1 MGPTLTVFTPA
12 FNRAYT
18 LHLCYDSLKRQT
30 SKDFIW
36 LIIDDGSTDNTKEL
50 VEKWISEGFVP
61 IRYYY
66 QENQGMHGAHNTAY
80 ELIDTELNVC
90 IDSDDYMADDAVEKI
105 LSFWKQNGSDRYAG
119 IVGLDA
125 NQNGNIIG
133 TKMPSDLR
141 ESKLSDLYVKHK
153 VKGDKKLVYR
163 SELTRN
169 SPPYPIFPGEKYCPL
184 SYKYILIDQEC
195 PLLIMNEVLC
205 FVEYLDDGSSMNII
219 KQYKKNPRGFS
230 FFRKIAMQYAPSFKD
245 RFREAMHYVSSN
257 FMIKNYKFLK
267 ESPCKWTTFV
277 ATPLGFLLY
286 CYILNTHRTTVL
298 KKNKTSRGTGKEE

>member
-50 VEKWISEGFVP
+50 VEKWISEDLVP
-61 IRYYY
+61 IRYHY

-105 LSFWKQNGSDRYAG
+105 LSFWEQNRSDRYAG

-141 ESKLSDLYVKHK
+141 ASKLSDLYVKYK

-184 SYKYILIDQEC
+184 SYKYIVIDQEC

-245 RFREAMHYVSSN
+245 RFRECMHYVSSN
-257 FMIKNYKFLK
+257 LIIKNYRFLK
-267 ESPCKWTTFV
+267 ESPCKWTTFL
-277 ATPLGFLLY
+277 ATPFGFFLFF
-286 CYILNTHRTTVL
+286 YILNTHRATVL
-298 KKNKTSRGTGKEE
+298 KSK